1 MYDKLKKSLQHVWRT
16 YGSLNNLVLAA
27 ALVIAASWAWGSVSI
42 MQTNFESQKTV
53 DDSKRQLELMKL
65 EVQTLEYQKNYY
77 QSDEYK
83 DLAARSKL
91 GLASP
96 GEKVLLLPEN
106 SEAIKRQ
113 DAADERSV
121 QGATTPTTPTVSQT
135 NFEQWMSFL
144 SGNNAAVLQRSP

>member
-1 MYDKLKKSLQHVWRT
+1 MYDKLKKSLQHVWQT

-27 ALVIAASWAWGSVSI
+27 ALVIAASWAWGSVSM
-42 MQTNFESQKTV
+42 MQTNFEAQKTV
-53 DDSKRQLELMKL
+53 DDSKRQLELMQL

-106 SEAIKRQ
+106 SEAVKRQ
-113 DAADERSV
+113 DAADERSM
-121 QGATTPTTPTVSQT
+121 QGAATPTTPTVSQT